1 MGSLPLSHLGSLKG
15 NIVLVVQLLSCVQ
28 FFAMPW
34 TVAPQAP
41 LSMRF
46 SRQEY
51 WSEVPLTPTKK
62 HPPKKGPEP
71 QSELSL
77 PYAWHSELVS
87 GVATVA
93 DTEAAQKANG
103 MDSHSVELT

>member
-1 MGSLPLSHLGSLKG
+1 MG
-15 NIVLVVQLLSCVQ
+15 
-28 FFAMPW
+28 
-34 TVAPQAP
+34 
-41 LSMRF
+41 F

-51 WSEVPLTPTKK
+51 WSGVPLTPTKK

-77 PYAWHSELVS
+77 PSAWHSELVS

-103 MDSHSVELT
+103 MDSHSVELTQALLLSNVQLVGNRGHC